1 MRPLRS
7 LLASLLIAACAGL
20 GCAGA
25 ADARG
30 PKDAVDADPDALA
43 APASAS
49 PRTAVPLHVL
59 LVAVGDEQPVFDRF
73 VADLAQRFG
82 ALDVASLAT
91 ASSSG
96 TVGRRLD
103 APADVYAAIR
113 GLREQRQ
120 GRGEPGESQGGCLVY
135 LTGHGTRA
143 GLSMPLGAASVPAAS
158 ERRRYAVLK
167 PRDLDAAL
175 RQGCGEAPTIVVA
188 SACYSG
194 VYLGRAAGLRDAGRI
209 VLTAAAR
216 DRTSFGCGDDE
227 THTYYDGCFL
237 RSLDEL
243 RPVAAA
249 PWRELAARTQAC
261 VAGRERALLPGSPPS
276 NPQSFFADGL
286 DGLPLPR
293 PR

>member
-1 MRPLRS
+1 MASSPIRRRWVAG
-7 LLASLLIAACAGL
+7 LAAACGLACLAWAG
-20 GCAGA
+20 GCRA
-25 ADARG
+25 A
-30 PKDAVDADPDALA
+30 AL
-43 APASAS
+43 
-49 PRTAVPLHVL
+49 PLHVL

-96 TVGRRLD
+96 AVGRRLD

-113 GLREQRQ
+113 GLREQGQ
-120 GRGEPGESQGGCLVY
+120 GEGGCLVY

-143 GLSMPLGAASVPAAS
+143 GLSMPLSAASVPAAS
-158 ERRRYAVLK
+158 ERRRYAALK
-167 PRDLDAAL
+167 PRELDAAL
-175 RQGCGEAPTIVVA
+175 RRGCGDAPTIVVA

-194 VYLGRAAGLRDAGRI
+194 VYLGRFAGLRDARRV
-209 VLTAAAR
+209 VLTAAAP
-216 DRTSFGCGDDE
+216 DRTSFGCGNDE

-243 RPVAAA
+243 RPAAVTTTA
-249 PWRELAARTQAC
+249 TTATWRELADRTKAC
-261 VAGRERALLPGSPPS
+261 VADRERTLLPGSLPS
-276 NPQSFFADGL
+276 NPQSFFAGGL
-286 DGLPLPR
+286 GELPLPG